1 MISSSTAR
9 RLRAVPDGAVSMAAL
24 ATALVVWQVAVPAS
38 LLADVPT
45 PLGALAAAL
54 GMLRD
59 GTLISALLVSWR
71 TILQGFGIA
80 AVLGIAIGIAAG
92 YFSRLG
98 GWLEPILNLLRPIA
112 PFAWIPMAIL
122 WFGVNGGAGVMI
134 TAYAAFFPIV
144 TNTLG
149 GVARVRSSLVTAAR
163 SLGAS
168 EWTIVCR
175 IVIRGALPLALVGLR
190 LGFGLAWAAVIAAEL
205 ATGQSTDAPPG
216 IGYLMYLNFAV
227 EANVNEI
234 VALMA
239 AIGLSALAADIAM
252 RWLAG
257 RLVYWPAE
265 G

>member
-1 MISSSTAR
+1 VISSPAT
-9 RLRAVPDGAVSMAAL
+9 RLSGGIPDAVISAAVL
-24 ATALVVWQVAVPAS
+24 ATALVIWQMSVPAS

-45 PLGALAAAL
+45 PHGTVAAL
-54 GMLRD
+54 LRMLLE
-59 GTLISALLVSWR
+59 GTLVSALLVSWV
-71 TILQGFGIA
+71 TVLKGFGIA
-80 AVLGIAIGIAAG
+80 ALLGIGTGITAG
-92 YFSRLG
+92 YFR
-98 GWLEPILNLLRPIA
+98 WLSEWVEPILNLLRPIA

-122 WFGVNGGAGVMI
+122 WFGANGGAGVMI
-134 TAYAAFFPIV
+134 TSYAAFFPIV
-144 TNTLG
+144 TNTLAG
-149 GVARVRSSLVTAAR
+149 TARVRSSLVTAAR

-168 EWTIVCR
+168 EWTIVRR
-175 IVIRGALPLALVGLR
+175 IVIMGALPLALVGLR
-190 LGFGLAWAAVIAAEL
+190 LGFGLSWAAVIAAEL

-234 VALMA
+234 VALMV

-252 RWLAG
+252 RWVAG